1 MIYKS
6 YVIEQNLDA
15 LKNLDS
21 FIFYGEN
28 YGLIKE
34 FKNKIKSHNKEHE
47 IINFLQEDLLK
58 DGKILQREIFN
69 KSLFEKKKIIF
80 IQNVSDKL
88 FELIKTSLENIKGD
102 KIYLFSDQLDKKS
115 KLRNYFEKS
124 KNCGIAPCYND
135 NEVTLKRIIST
146 KLKNLK
152 GYNNQ
157 VCNLILQTS
166 GLDRGKVNNEIEKI
180 ISCFFNKKIEIIDLE
195 RVLNIK
201 TVDDFSL
208 LKDEVLKGNKINT
221 NRLLAETIFESEKN
235 IYYLNSIFLRINKL
249 KQIDILKKDEK
260 DLEKVLANLKPPV
273 FWKDKPILVEQS
285 KKWDQNKIKY
295 AIKKLFDIEI
305 KIKSK
310 SYIRGDL
317 LIKNLLIDLCSV
329 ANSS

>member
-135 NEVTLKRIIST
+135 NEVTL
-146 KLKNLK
+146 
-152 GYNNQ
+152 
-157 VCNLILQTS
+157 
-166 GLDRGKVNNEIEKI
+166 
-180 ISCFFNKKIEIIDLE
+180 
-195 RVLNIK
+195 
-201 TVDDFSL
+201 
-208 LKDEVLKGNKINT
+208 
-221 NRLLAETIFESEKN
+221 
-235 IYYLNSIFLRINKL
+235 
-249 KQIDILKKDEK
+249 
-260 DLEKVLANLKPPV
+260 
-273 FWKDKPILVEQS
+273 
-285 KKWDQNKIKY
+285 
-295 AIKKLFDIEI
+295 
-305 KIKSK
+305 
-310 SYIRGDL
+310 
-317 LIKNLLIDLCSV
+317 
-329 ANSS
+329 